1 LQDTIFKCISFAG
14 KYCPDNMEKEKIL
27 AALAQV
33 RDPQTGRDIV
43 SAGMVEDLETE
54 GVNVNFKL
62 VVPSL
67 QMQGKAELNF
77 ACIGAITEIYP
88 TANVNVHIMARTP
101 NSRENTSIVPHI
113 KNIIAVGSGK
123 GGVGKSTVAVN
134 LALGLQKLGA
144 RVGLMDA
151 DVYGPS
157 IPTMLGIAGQRPKVK
172 DVTGTVK
179 MVPLEAYG
187 LPVMSIGNIIEPDQ
201 AVVLRGPRLAAI
213 IKQFFNDVLWEPL
226 DFMIVDLPPGTGD
239 VQLTLVQTVPVT
251 GVVLVTTPQEVALAD
266 AIKAMNMFLL
276 PQINVPILGVVENM
290 SWFTP
295 AELPDNKYFIFGE
308 GGGKKLAKYS
318 RSVLLG
324 QIPMVQSI
332 REGGDD
338 GHPAVLHTDSIVSE
352 AFLEVAKNTLRQI
365 GVRNELMEPTRIVK
379 MGE

>member
-1 LQDTIFKCISFAG
+1 MASMDQ
-14 KYCPDNMEKEKIL
+14 EKIL
-27 AALAQV
+27 TALRSV

-43 SAGMVEDLETE
+43 EAGMVEQLETD
-54 GVNVNFKL
+54 GDNINFKL
-62 VVPSL
+62 VLPSL

-77 ACIGAITEIYP
+77 ACLGAIADIYP
-88 TANVNVHIMARTP
+88 NANVNVHFVARTP
-101 NSRENTSIVPHI
+101 GSQQSTSIVPHI
-113 KNIIAVGSGK
+113 KNIIAVASGK

-134 LALGLQKLGA
+134 LALGLKKLGA

-157 IPTMLGIAGQRPKVK
+157 MPTMLGLVGQRPKVK
-172 DVTGTVK
+172 DITGTVK
-179 MVPLEAYG
+179 MVPLEAHG
-187 LPVMSIGNIIEPDQ
+187 IPVISIGNIIDPEQ

-226 DFMIVDLPPGTGD
+226 DYMVVDLPPGTGD

-266 AIKAMNMFLL
+266 AVKAMNMFLL

-295 AELPDNKYFIFGE
+295 AELPDNKYYLFGQ
-308 GGGKKLAKYS
+308 GGGKKLAKAS

-324 QIPMVQSI
+324 QIPIVQGI
-332 REGGDD
+332 REGGDS
-338 GHPAVLHTDSIVSE
+338 GVPAVVQGGIVSE
-352 AFLEVAKNTLRQI
+352 AFLEVAKNTMRQVA
-365 GVRNELMEPTRIVK
+365 VRNEMLAPTTIVK
-379 MGE
+379 MGG